1 MLPLAVAPLAV
12 AVVAVWFFS
21 YGTRLERDI
30 RDSSSDGG
38 KFAHLLGVP
47 KPLVPIADQPLLSR
61 WMKLLRA
68 AGVVDPK
75 DVFVVGNE
83 YNNAMLRAWA
93 EAEGAAAGDSNG
105 GVPLENII
113 NDGSTSNDNRLGAV
127 RDIDLLLS
135 SPAFQ
140 QRQQGEGEDQAWA
153 GLLIV
158 GGDTLFYPDFSVRSI
173 LDRFLSSGA
182 GTDVSPLRSQL
193 LYYEVSDTRK
203 NGILEVDPSTGL
215 VSSFLEKPLPSE
227 TSSRRACP
235 CFYVLSR
242 PALERVKPFVAQA
255 QTLAEVDAPG
265 NLLKHLIALNHAA
278 GNLNLLP
285 LEAQRIQG
293 RFDIGGLETYVQCD
307 QWFREFEAKQKQEQ
321 QEQQKGAE
329 SAKD

>member
-1 MLPLAVAPLAV
+1 
-12 AVVAVWFFS
+12 
-21 YGTRLERDI
+21 
-30 RDSSSDGG
+30 
-38 KFAHLLGVP
+38 
-47 KPLVPIADQPLLSR
+47 
-61 WMKLLRA
+61 
-68 AGVVDPK
+68 VDPK
-75 DVFVVGNE
+75 DVFVVGNQ

-93 EAEGAAAGDSNG
+93 ETEGAAAGDSSG
-105 GVPLENII
+105 GVPLANII

-140 QRQQGEGEDQAWA
+140 RGEEDRSWS
-153 GLLIV
+153 GLLVV

-182 GTDVSPLRSQL
+182 GTVESPLRSQL

-242 PALERVKPFVAQA
+242 PALERVKPFVESAN
-255 QTLAEVDAPG
+255 TLAEVDAPG

-307 QWFREFEAKQKQEQ
+307 QWFREYEAKQKQEQ
-321 QEQQKGAE
+321 GQPQKGAE